1 MEKPAGESLH
11 GRGNSRAGAG
21 LRVETR
27 GAGGEIHLALPVSGD
42 TVDWNTVKV
51 VLARISEEA
60 GDFLEENILIGG
72 AAAWFYRSLLEN
84 AKDVDFPAPVY
95 SEEEDRIW
103 LSKDVD
109 FIGTPSKEIAARLGV
124 EPSGDPLAAR
134 VEGVWIDSPDEGLF
148 ITRERASITALRSEL
163 PDGTEIQIASPVLL
177 HREKSELIRRKN
189 RAQDRLHLETLEL
202 AAKLVFCR
210 LAEVP
215 EFSRASCRELFRL
228 LKEAQENSPVL
239 LMDGALHRRMQLAI
253 GRMRGVAVCRSVLQ
267 LLEKQIL
274 PLMAADKPS
283 A

>member
-1 MEKPAGESLH
+1 M
-11 GRGNSRAGAG
+11 
-21 LRVETR
+21 ETR

-51 VLARISEEA
+51 VLARISEGA

-72 AAAWFYRSLLEN
+72 AAVWFYRSLLEN
-84 AKDVDFPAPVY
+84 AKDVDFSAPVY

-109 FIGTPSKEIAARLGV
+109 FIGTPSKDIAARLGV

-148 ITRERASITALRSEL
+148 ITRERASITALRTEL

-177 HREKSELIRRKN
+177 HREKAELIRRKN
-189 RAQDRLHLETLEL
+189 RAQDRLHLETLVC

-228 LKEAQENSPVL
+228 LKEAQEISPVL
-239 LMDGALHRRMQLAI
+239 LMDGALHRRMLKAI
-253 GRMRGVAVCRSVLQ
+253 ERMRGETACRSVLH

-274 PLMAADKPS
+274 PLMAATKPS